1 MKGRVAPKDKDTTT
15 TNAASNP
22 RKLDSE
28 KADALLKKIVREN
41 KEWFKE
47 MANK

>member
-1 MKGRVAPKDKDTTT
+1 MAVKSTKAKTQLRKPKGLRLEGAR
-15 TNAASNP
+15 AFAQ
-22 RKLDSE
+22 R
-28 KADALLKKIVREN
+28 IVREN